1 MELNWFSPGVLARS
15 LNLHCILAI
24 FESSCLCEAA
34 YAYLHVKFT
43 IYLSIYYFSK
53 CPIKTAAS

>member
-43 IYLSIYYFSK
+43 IYLSIYYNK
-53 CPIKTAAS
+53 PT